1 VALIAHSRPAAR
13 LLPAAT
19 ALAVFFIIACA
30 AAVRLVPLLHGQPG
44 GLYPDEAS
52 EGISALRILADPAYR
67 PVFIDENG
75 GREAL
80 FAYLVAVTFHFVT
93 GPMVVGIR
101 ATSTVVG
108 LAGIAAAWPLLRR
121 YGVVA
126 ALAGIAWMAGSPWL
140 IATSVLGLRNGLT
153 VPFAGLAAAAL
164 LAWSDRPGRRIA
176 FLAGF
181 AAGAGL
187 WTYQP
192 LKLTPLVVAAWLL
205 WLRRVDRPLFD
216 RLWAGR
222 LWFVFGYAVAAAPY
236 LWTMVT
242 DPLSYFGRIAGVSAL
257 SPGMP
262 HTTLLTH
269 SLQTLGMFFIAGDP
283 NPRHDISGLPLLL
296 WPLPLLAALGL
307 WRVIR
312 ERRDRVSG
320 LVLIGL
326 VVYLL
331 PPLYAVEG
339 GAPHLQRSLA
349 LAPYVAALVGVGVVE
364 AVRLARRAGR
374 GYAAVAAAACAVA
387 IVLTAVYAGLAFAFR
402 PLPERY
408 AAFDFHTVALAAAG
422 AQPNTAV
429 IVNPYDAQ
437 AVRFLDGPAVPIIA
451 PGSQAPPGFG
461 LAALDLSDL
470 PPDVRASATVY
481 ARAPNG
487 DPAVWVV
494 PP

>member
-1 VALIAHSRPAAR
+1 MIARSRFPAW
-13 LLPAAT
+13 LLPAT
-19 ALAVFFIIACA
+19 ALLAVLACA

-80 FAYLVAVTFHFVT
+80 FAYLVAITFHFVT
-93 GPMVVGIR
+93 GPTVIGIR
-101 ATSTVVG
+101 ATSTLVG

-164 LAWSDRPGRRIA
+164 LAWSDRPGRRLG

-192 LKLTPLVVAAWLL
+192 LKLTPLLVAAWLL

-216 RLWAGR
+216 WLWAGR
-222 LWFVFGYAVAAAPY
+222 LWLVFGYVVAAAPY
-236 LWTMVT
+236 VWTMVT
-242 DPLSYFGRIAGVSAL
+242 DPLNYFGRIAGVSPV

-269 SLQTLGMFFIAGDP
+269 SLQTLGMFFVAGDP
-283 NPRHDISGLPLLL
+283 NPRHDIS
-296 WPLPLLAALGL
+296 LG
-307 WRVIR
+307 
-312 ERRDRVSG
+312 
-320 LVLIGL
+320 
-326 VVYLL
+326 VYLL

-349 LAPYVAALVGVGVVE
+349 LAPYVATLVGVGVVE
-364 AVRLARRAGR
+364 AVRLARHAGR
-374 GYAAVAAAACAVA
+374 GYASVVAAACAVA
-387 IVLTAVYAGLAFAFR
+387 IVLTGVYAGLAFAFR
-402 PLPERY
+402 PLSERY

-422 AQPNTAV
+422 ARRNTAV
-429 IVNPYDAQ
+429 IVDPYDAQ
-437 AVRFLDGPAVPIIA
+437 AVRFLDGPTVPIVT

-461 LAALDLSDL
+461 LAALNLSDL

-481 ARAPNG
+481 ARDPNG

>member
-1 VALIAHSRPAAR
+1 VALIARSRLPTR

-19 ALAVFFIIACA
+19 ALAVLFIIACA
-30 AAVRLVPLLHGQPG
+30 AAARLVPLLHGQPG

-52 EGISALRILADPAYR
+52 EGISALRILSDPTYR

-80 FAYLVAVTFHFVT
+80 FAYLVAATFHFVT
-93 GPMVVGIR
+93 GPTVVGIR
-101 ATSTVVG
+101 VTSTVVG

-164 LAWSDRPGRRIA
+164 LAWSDRPGRRFA

-181 AAGAGL
+181 AVGAGL

-192 LKLTPLVVAAWLL
+192 LKLTPLLVAAWML

-216 RLWAGR
+216 QLWAGR
-222 LWFVFGYAVAAAPY
+222 FWLAFGYVVAAAPY

-242 DPLSYFGRIAGVSAL
+242 DPLNYFGRIAGVSAL

-269 SLQTLGMFFIAGDP
+269 SLQTLGMFFVAGDP
-283 NPRHDISGLPLLL
+283 NPRHDISGLALLL

-307 WRVIR
+307 WRLVR
-312 ERRDRVSG
+312 ERRERVSG

-349 LAPYVAALVGVGVVE
+349 LAPFVATLVGVGVVE

-374 GYAAVAAAACAVA
+374 AYATVTAAACVA
-387 IVLTAVYAGLAFAFR
+387 ALVLTGLYGGIAFAFR
-402 PLPERY
+402 PLSERY
-408 AAFDFHTVALAAAG
+408 AAFDFHTMALAAAG
-422 AQPNTAV
+422 AQPSTAV
-429 IVNPYDAQ
+429 IVNAYDAQ
-437 AVRFLDGPAVPIIA
+437 SVRFLDGPAVPILA
-451 PGSQAPPGFG
+451 PGSNAPPGFG
-461 LAALDLSDL
+461 LAALNLDDL
-470 PPDVRASATVY
+470 PPDARASATVY
-481 ARAPNG
+481 ARDPNG

-494 PP
+494 AP

>member
-1 VALIAHSRPAAR
+1 MALMARSRLPKR
-13 LLPAAT
+13 LLLAT
-19 ALAVFFIIACA
+19 AVLAVLACA
-30 AAVRLVPLLHGQPG
+30 AVARLVPLLHGQPG

-52 EGISALRILADPAYR
+52 EGITALRILADPAYR

-80 FAYLVAVTFHFVT
+80 FAYLVAATFHFFT
-93 GPMVVGIR
+93 GPTVAGIR
-101 ATSTVVG
+101 VTSTLVG

-126 ALAGIAWMAGSPWL
+126 ALAGIVWMAGSPWL

-164 LAWSDRPGRRIA
+164 LAWSDRPGRRFA
-176 FLAGF
+176 FLAGLV
-181 AAGAGL
+181 AGAGL

-192 LKLTPLVVAAWLL
+192 LKLTPLLVGAWLL
-205 WLRRVDRPLFD
+205 WLRRADRPLFD
-216 RLWAGR
+216 QLWAGR
-222 LWFVFGYAVAAAPY
+222 LWFVFGYVVAAAPY

-242 DPLSYFGRIAGVSAL
+242 DPLNYFGRIAGVSAL

-269 SLQTLGMFFIAGDP
+269 SLQTLGMFFVAGDP

-307 WRVIR
+307 WRLVR
-312 ERRDRVSG
+312 ERRDHTSG

-331 PPLYAVEG
+331 PPVYAVEG

-349 LAPYVAALVGVGVVE
+349 LAPFVAVLVGVGVVE

-374 GYAAVAAAACAVA
+374 GYAAVAAAGCAA
-387 IVLTAVYAGLAFAFR
+387 ALLLTGVYGGLAFAFR
-402 PLPERY
+402 PLSERY

-429 IVNPYDAQ
+429 IVNAYDAQ
-437 AVRFLDGPAVPIIA
+437 SVRFLDGPAIPILA
-451 PGSQAPPGFG
+451 PGSNAPPGFG
-461 LAALDLSDL
+461 LAALNLNDL
-470 PPDVRASATVY
+470 PPDARASATVY
-481 ARAPNG
+481 ARDPNG

>member
-1 VALIAHSRPAAR
+1 MR
-13 LLPAAT
+13 LLPAVT
-19 ALAVFFIIACA
+19 VLAILACA
-30 AAVRLVPLLHGQPG
+30 AAARFVPLFHGQPG

-52 EGISALRILADPAYR
+52 EGIAALRILTDPAYR

-80 FAYLVAVTFHFVT
+80 FAYLVAATFHFFT
-93 GPMVVGIR
+93 GPTVVGIR
-101 ATSTVVG
+101 VTSTLAG

-153 VPFAGLAAAAL
+153 VPFAGLAAAAV
-164 LAWSDRPGRRIA
+164 LAWSDRPGRRFA

-192 LKLTPLVVAAWLL
+192 LKLTPLLVGAWLL

-216 RLWAGR
+216 QLWAGR
-222 LWFVFGYAVAAAPY
+222 FWFVFGYVVAAAPY

-242 DPLSYFGRIAGVSAL
+242 DPLNYFGRIAGVSAL

-269 SLQTLGMFFIAGDP
+269 SLQTLGMFFVAGDP
-283 NPRHDISGLPLLL
+283 NPRHDISGLPVLL

-307 WRVIR
+307 WRLLR
-312 ERRDRVSG
+312 ERRDRVSA
-320 LVLIGL
+320 LVLIAL

-339 GAPHLQRSLA
+339 DAPHLQRSLA
-349 LAPYVAALVGVGVVE
+349 LAPFVAVLVGAGVVE
-364 AVRLARRAGR
+364 GVRLALRAGR
-374 GYAAVAAAACAVA
+374 GYAAVAAAVCAA
-387 IVLTAVYAGLAFAFR
+387 ALLLTGVYGGLAFAFR
-402 PLPERY
+402 PLSERY

-429 IVNPYDAQ
+429 IVNAYDAQ
-437 AVRFLDGPAVPIIA
+437 SVRFLDGPGLVILA
-451 PGSQAPPGFG
+451 PGSNAPPGFG
-461 LAALDLSDL
+461 LAALNLNDL
-470 PPDVRASATVY
+470 PPDARASATVY
-481 ARAPNG
+481 ARDPNG

-494 PP
+494 AP

>member
-1 VALIAHSRPAAR
+1 
-13 LLPAAT
+13 
-19 ALAVFFIIACA
+19 
-30 AAVRLVPLLHGQPG
+30 
-44 GLYPDEAS
+44 
-52 EGISALRILADPAYR
+52 
-67 PVFIDENG
+67 
-75 GREAL
+75 
-80 FAYLVAVTFHFVT
+80 
-93 GPMVVGIR
+93 
-101 ATSTVVG
+101 
-108 LAGIAAAWPLLRR
+108 
-121 YGVVA
+121 
-126 ALAGIAWMAGSPWL
+126 
-140 IATSVLGLRNGLT
+140 
-153 VPFAGLAAAAL
+153 
-164 LAWSDRPGRRIA
+164 
-176 FLAGF
+176 
-181 AAGAGL
+181 
-187 WTYQP
+187 
-192 LKLTPLVVAAWLL
+192 
-205 WLRRVDRPLFD
+205 
-216 RLWAGR
+216 
-222 LWFVFGYAVAAAPY
+222 
-236 LWTMVT
+236 MVT
-242 DPLSYFGRIAGVSAL
+242 DPLNYFGRIAGVSPV

-262 HTTLLTH
+262 HTTLITH
-269 SLQTLGMFFIAGDP
+269 SLQTLGMFFVAGDP

-312 ERRDRVSG
+312 ERRDRVSA

-326 VVYLL
+326 GVYLL

-349 LAPYVAALVGVGVVE
+349 LAPYVAALVGAGVVE

-402 PLPERY
+402 PLSERY

-437 AVRFLDGPAVPIIA
+437 AVRFLDGPAMPIVA

-461 LAALDLSDL
+461 LAALNLNDL
-470 PPDVRASATVY
+470 PPDVRISATVY

>member
-1 VALIAHSRPAAR
+1 MVVAVL
-13 LLPAAT
+13 
-19 ALAVFFIIACA
+19 ACA
-30 AAVRLVPLLHGQPG
+30 AAARLVPLLQGQPG

-52 EGISALRILADPAYR
+52 EGIGALRILADPSYR

-80 FAYLVAVTFHFVT
+80 FAYLVAATFHFFT
-93 GPMVVGIR
+93 GPTVVGIR
-101 ATSTVVG
+101 ATSTLVG
-108 LAGIAAAWPLLRR
+108 LAGIAAAWPMLRR
-121 YGVVA
+121 YGLGA
-126 ALAGIAWMAGSPWL
+126 AVAGIAWMAGSPWL

-164 LAWSDRPGRRIA
+164 LAWSDRPGPRFA

-192 LKLTPLVVAAWLL
+192 LKLTPLLVGAWLF

-216 RLWAGR
+216 RLWPGR
-222 LWFVFGYAVAAAPY
+222 LWLVFGYAVAAAPY
-236 LWTMVT
+236 LWTAVT
-242 DPLSYFGRIAGVSAL
+242 DPLNYFGRIAGVSAL

-269 SLQTLGMFFIAGDP
+269 GLQTLGMFFVAGDP
-283 NPRHDISGLPLLL
+283 NPRHDISGLPVLL
-296 WPLPLLAALGL
+296 WPVPLLAALGL

-312 ERRDRVSG
+312 ERRDRVSA

-349 LAPYVAALVGVGVVE
+349 LAPFVAALVGAGLAE

-374 GYAAVAAAACAVA
+374 GYAGVAAAACAA
-387 IVLTAVYAGLAFAFR
+387 ALLITGVYSGLAFAFR
-402 PLPERY
+402 PLSERY
-408 AAFDFHTVALAAAG
+408 AAFDFHTVALATAG
-422 AQPNTAV
+422 AEPNTVV
-429 IVNPYDAQ
+429 IVNAYDAQ
-437 AVRFLDGPAVPIIA
+437 SVRFLDGPAVLILA
-451 PGSQAPPGFG
+451 PGSNAPPGVS
-461 LAALDLSDL
+461 LAALNLDDL
-470 PPDVRASATVY
+470 PPDARASATVY
-481 ARAPNG
+481 ARDPNG
-487 DPAVWVV
+487 EPAVWVA

>member
-1 VALIAHSRPAAR
+1 MR

-19 ALAVFFIIACA
+19 ALSVFFIIACA
-30 AAVRLVPLLHGQPG
+30 AAIRFAPLLHGQPG

-52 EGISALRILADPAYR
+52 EGIAALRILNDPAYR

-80 FAYLVAVTFHFVT
+80 FAYLVAATFHFFT
-93 GPMVVGIR
+93 GPTVLGIR

-121 YGVVA
+121 FGVAA
-126 ALAGIAWMAGSPWL
+126 ALAGIVWMAGSPWL

-153 VPFAGLAAAAL
+153 VPFAGLAAGAL
-164 LAWSDRPGRRIA
+164 LAWSDRPGRRFA

-192 LKLTPLVVAAWLL
+192 LKLTPLLVGAWLL

-222 LWFVFGYAVAAAPY
+222 FWFAFGYVVAAAPY

-242 DPLSYFGRIAGVSAL
+242 DPLNYFGRIAGVSAF

-269 SLQTLGMFFIAGDP
+269 SLQTLGMFFVAGDP

-307 WRVIR
+307 WRVVR
-312 ERRDRVSG
+312 ERRDRASG

-349 LAPYVAALVGVGVVE
+349 LAPFVAALVGVGVVE
-364 AVRLARRAGR
+364 AVRLTRRAR
-374 GYAAVAAAACAVA
+374 SGYAPVAASACAA
-387 IVLTAVYAGLAFAFR
+387 ALLLTAVYAGLAFAFR
-402 PLPERY
+402 PLSERY

-422 AQPNTAV
+422 AQPNMAV

-437 AVRFLDGPAVPIIA
+437 DVQFLDGPAVPILA
-451 PGSQAPPGFG
+451 PGANAPSGFG
-461 LAALDLSDL
+461 LAALSLNDL
-470 PPDVRASATVY
+470 PPDARASATVY
-481 ARAPNG
+481 ARDPNG
-487 DPAVWVV
+487 EPAVWVV

>member
-1 VALIAHSRPAAR
+1 
-13 LLPAAT
+13 
-19 ALAVFFIIACA
+19 
-30 AAVRLVPLLHGQPG
+30 
-44 GLYPDEAS
+44 
-52 EGISALRILADPAYR
+52 
-67 PVFIDENG
+67 
-75 GREAL
+75 
-80 FAYLVAVTFHFVT
+80 
-93 GPMVVGIR
+93 
-101 ATSTVVG
+101 
-108 LAGIAAAWPLLRR
+108 
-121 YGVVA
+121 
-126 ALAGIAWMAGSPWL
+126 MAGSPWL

-164 LAWSDRPGRRIA
+164 LAWSHRPGRRFA

-192 LKLTPLVVAAWLL
+192 LKLTPLLVALWLL
-205 WLRRVDRPLFD
+205 WLRCVDRPLFD

-222 LWFVFGYAVAAAPY
+222 LWFVFGYVVAAAPY

-242 DPLSYFGRIAGVSAL
+242 DPLNYFGRIAGVSVL

-269 SLQTLGMFFIAGDP
+269 SLQTLGMFFVAGDP
-283 NPRHDISGLPLLL
+283 NPRHDISGLPVLL

-312 ERRDRVSG
+312 ERRDGVSG

-326 VVYLL
+326 IVYLL

-374 GYAAVAAAACAVA
+374 GYAAAAAAACAVA
-387 IVLTAVYAGLAFAFR
+387 IVLTGVYAGLAFAFR
-402 PLPERY
+402 PLSERY

-422 AQPNTAV
+422 ARPNTAV

-437 AVRFLDGPAVPIIA
+437 AVRFLDGPAVPILA
-451 PGSQAPPGFG
+451 PGDQAPPGFG
-461 LAALDLSDL
+461 LAALNLYDL